1 MKKVIVLLMSL
12 FLLTG
17 CLEEEKLDKIAYTTY
32 YPLEFATNYMY
43 KDFATVKSIYPN
55 GIDTSKYTLTDKQKS
70 IYASSDM
77 FVYAGVTDEVKLAAE
92 FLNTNQNISII
103 DGTKGLSYS
112 SEVCELWLD
121 PSNYLMIARNIK
133 STLIDYANNV
143 YDEEKI
149 DKLYDGK
156 DIISG
161 SSILR
166 EGESYYSWW
175 AREWAGV
182 DPQTGEEQWVLNT
195 QNKDGSLNKEL
206 TKNPGEAQ
214 RIIIGTPD
222 PKLTGGWRNSLSWK
236 GLEFNALFSF
246 SLGGKLL
253 DDACLTYTDTDGE
266 NAYYAIGKQQLN
278 RWQKPGDITDV
289 PRRINNYTYARY
301 SSDRH
306 MHTNNYLRLKSVSL
320 SYSLPKQWLNPL
332 NINNLRVFV
341 SGSNLLTFQSYDN
354 VDPEQPINGNVN
366 FAFPA
371 MKSVSFGTGTITITY
386 KHRNNYET

>member
-149 DKLYDGK
+149 DKLYDELKIKISEIDVDLTMMGK
-156 DIISG
+156 NASNKNILVTNDSFNFLSKYNINVISIKEG
-161 SSILR
+161 DTKSINDAKKLINSGEIKYVYVLR
-166 EGESYYSWW
+166 GNTLS
-175 AREWAGV
+175 
-182 DPQTGEEQWVLNT
+182 EEIET
-195 QNKDGSLNKEL
+195 FI
-206 TKNPGEAQ
+206 KNY
-214 RIIIGTPD
+214 
-222 PKLTGGWRNSLSWK
+222 N
-236 GLEFNALFSF
+236 LEKIEIDSM
-246 SLGGKLL
+246 
-253 DDACLTYTDTDGE
+253 YT
-266 NAYYAIGKQQLN
+266 
-278 RWQKPGDITDV
+278 ITDEDK
-289 PRRINNYTYARY
+289 NNGN
-301 SSDRH
+301 D
-306 MHTNNYLRLKSVSL
+306 YLSIMTE
-320 SYSLPKQWLNPL
+320 
-332 NINNLRVFV
+332 NINKFKTELFR
-341 SGSNLLTFQSYDN
+341 
-354 VDPEQPINGNVN
+354 
-366 FAFPA
+366 
-371 MKSVSFGTGTITITY
+371 
-386 KHRNNYET
+386 

>member
-70 IYASSDM
+70 IYAASDM

-149 DKLYDGK
+149 DKLYDELKIKISEIDVDLTMMGK
-156 DIISG
+156 NASKKNILVTNDSFNFLSKYNINVISIKEG
-161 SSILR
+161 DTKSINEAKKLINSGEIKYAYVLR
-166 EGESYYSWW
+166 GNTLS
-175 AREWAGV
+175 
-182 DPQTGEEQWVLNT
+182 EEIET
-195 QNKDGSLNKEL
+195 FI
-206 TKNPGEAQ
+206 KNY
-214 RIIIGTPD
+214 
-222 PKLTGGWRNSLSWK
+222 N
-236 GLEFNALFSF
+236 LEKIEIDSM
-246 SLGGKLL
+246 
-253 DDACLTYTDTDGE
+253 YT
-266 NAYYAIGKQQLN
+266 
-278 RWQKPGDITDV
+278 ITDEDK
-289 PRRINNYTYARY
+289 NNGN
-301 SSDRH
+301 D
-306 MHTNNYLRLKSVSL
+306 YLSIMTE
-320 SYSLPKQWLNPL
+320 
-332 NINNLRVFV
+332 NINKFKTELFR
-341 SGSNLLTFQSYDN
+341 
-354 VDPEQPINGNVN
+354 
-366 FAFPA
+366 
-371 MKSVSFGTGTITITY
+371 
-386 KHRNNYET
+386 

>member
-149 DKLYDGK
+149 DKLYDELKIKISEIDVDLTMVGK
-156 DIISG
+156 NASKKNILVTNDSFNFLSKYNINVISIKEG
-161 SSILR
+161 DTKSINDAKKLINSGEIKYAYVLR
-166 EGESYYSWW
+166 G
-175 AREWAGV
+175 
-182 DPQTGEEQWVLNT
+182 NT
-195 QNKDGSLNKEL
+195 LSQEIE
-206 TKNPGEAQ
+206 TFIKNY
-214 RIIIGTPD
+214 
-222 PKLTGGWRNSLSWK
+222 N
-236 GLEFNALFSF
+236 LEKIEIDSM
-246 SLGGKLL
+246 
-253 DDACLTYTDTDGE
+253 YT
-266 NAYYAIGKQQLN
+266 
-278 RWQKPGDITDV
+278 ITDEDK
-289 PRRINNYTYARY
+289 NSGN
-301 SSDRH
+301 D
-306 MHTNNYLRLKSVSL
+306 YLSIMTE
-320 SYSLPKQWLNPL
+320 
-332 NINNLRVFV
+332 NINKFKTELFR
-341 SGSNLLTFQSYDN
+341 
-354 VDPEQPINGNVN
+354 
-366 FAFPA
+366 
-371 MKSVSFGTGTITITY
+371 
-386 KHRNNYET
+386 

>member
-149 DKLYDGK
+149 DKLYDELK
-156 DIISG
+156 IKISEIDVDLTMMEKNA
-161 SSILR
+161 SKKNILVTNDSFNFLSKYNINVISIKEGDTKSINDAKKLINSGEIKYAYVLR
-166 EGESYYSWW
+166 GNTLS
-175 AREWAGV
+175 
-182 DPQTGEEQWVLNT
+182 EEIET
-195 QNKDGSLNKEL
+195 FI
-206 TKNPGEAQ
+206 KNY
-214 RIIIGTPD
+214 
-222 PKLTGGWRNSLSWK
+222 N
-236 GLEFNALFSF
+236 LEKIEIDSM
-246 SLGGKLL
+246 
-253 DDACLTYTDTDGE
+253 YT
-266 NAYYAIGKQQLN
+266 
-278 RWQKPGDITDV
+278 ITDEDK
-289 PRRINNYTYARY
+289 NNG
-301 SSDRH
+301 
-306 MHTNNYLRLKSVSL
+306 NNYLSIMTE
-320 SYSLPKQWLNPL
+320 
-332 NINNLRVFV
+332 NINKFKTELFR
-341 SGSNLLTFQSYDN
+341 
-354 VDPEQPINGNVN
+354 
-366 FAFPA
+366 
-371 MKSVSFGTGTITITY
+371 
-386 KHRNNYET
+386 

>member
-112 SEVCELWLD
+112 SKVCELWLD

-149 DKLYDGK
+149 DKLYDELKIKISEIDVDLTMMGK
-156 DIISG
+156 NASKKNILVTNDSFNFLSKYNINVISIKEG
-161 SSILR
+161 DTKSINEAKKLINSGEIKYAYVLR
-166 EGESYYSWW
+166 G
-175 AREWAGV
+175 
-182 DPQTGEEQWVLNT
+182 NT
-195 QNKDGSLNKEL
+195 LSQEIE
-206 TKNPGEAQ
+206 TFIKNY
-214 RIIIGTPD
+214 
-222 PKLTGGWRNSLSWK
+222 N
-236 GLEFNALFSF
+236 LEKIEIDSM
-246 SLGGKLL
+246 
-253 DDACLTYTDTDGE
+253 YT
-266 NAYYAIGKQQLN
+266 
-278 RWQKPGDITDV
+278 ITDEDK
-289 PRRINNYTYARY
+289 NNGN
-301 SSDRH
+301 D
-306 MHTNNYLRLKSVSL
+306 YLSIMTE
-320 SYSLPKQWLNPL
+320 
-332 NINNLRVFV
+332 NINKFKTELFR
-341 SGSNLLTFQSYDN
+341 
-354 VDPEQPINGNVN
+354 
-366 FAFPA
+366 
-371 MKSVSFGTGTITITY
+371 
-386 KHRNNYET
+386 

>member
-149 DKLYDGK
+149 DKLYDELKIKISEIDVDLTMMGK
-156 DIISG
+156 NASKKNILVTNDSFIFLSKYNINVISIKEG
-161 SSILR
+161 DTKSINEAKKLINSGEIKYAYVLR
-166 EGESYYSWW
+166 G
-175 AREWAGV
+175 
-182 DPQTGEEQWVLNT
+182 
-195 QNKDGSLNKEL
+195 
-206 TKNPGEAQ
+206 
-214 RIIIGTPD
+214 
-222 PKLTGGWRNSLSWK
+222 
-236 GLEFNALFSF
+236 NALSEEIETFIKNYNLEKIEIDSM
-246 SLGGKLL
+246 
-253 DDACLTYTDTDGE
+253 YT
-266 NAYYAIGKQQLN
+266 
-278 RWQKPGDITDV
+278 ITDEDK
-289 PRRINNYTYARY
+289 NNG
-301 SSDRH
+301 
-306 MHTNNYLRLKSVSL
+306 NNYLSIMTE
-320 SYSLPKQWLNPL
+320 
-332 NINNLRVFV
+332 NINKFKTELFR
-341 SGSNLLTFQSYDN
+341 
-354 VDPEQPINGNVN
+354 
-366 FAFPA
+366 
-371 MKSVSFGTGTITITY
+371 
-386 KHRNNYET
+386 

>member
-70 IYASSDM
+70 IYAASDM

-149 DKLYDGK
+149 DKLYDELKIKISEIDVDLTMMGK
-156 DIISG
+156 NASKKNILVTNDSFNFLSKYNINVISIKEG
-161 SSILR
+161 DTKSINDAKKLINSGEIKYVYNLR
-166 EGESYYSWW
+166 RNTLS
-175 AREWAGV
+175 
-182 DPQTGEEQWVLNT
+182 EEIET
-195 QNKDGSLNKEL
+195 FI
-206 TKNPGEAQ
+206 KNY
-214 RIIIGTPD
+214 
-222 PKLTGGWRNSLSWK
+222 N
-236 GLEFNALFSF
+236 LEKIEIDSM
-246 SLGGKLL
+246 
-253 DDACLTYTDTDGE
+253 YT
-266 NAYYAIGKQQLN
+266 
-278 RWQKPGDITDV
+278 ITDEDK
-289 PRRINNYTYARY
+289 NNG
-301 SSDRH
+301 
-306 MHTNNYLRLKSVSL
+306 NNYLIIMTE
-320 SYSLPKQWLNPL
+320 
-332 NINNLRVFV
+332 NINKFKTELFR
-341 SGSNLLTFQSYDN
+341 
-354 VDPEQPINGNVN
+354 
-366 FAFPA
+366 
-371 MKSVSFGTGTITITY
+371 
-386 KHRNNYET
+386 

>member
-149 DKLYDGK
+149 DKLYDELKIKISEIDVDLTMMGK
-156 DIISG
+156 NASKKNILVTNDSFNFLSKYNINVISIKEG
-161 SSILR
+161 DTKSINDAKKLINSGEIKYAYVLR
-166 EGESYYSWW
+166 GNTLS
-175 AREWAGV
+175 
-182 DPQTGEEQWVLNT
+182 EEIET
-195 QNKDGSLNKEL
+195 FI
-206 TKNPGEAQ
+206 KNY
-214 RIIIGTPD
+214 
-222 PKLTGGWRNSLSWK
+222 N
-236 GLEFNALFSF
+236 LEKIEIDSM
-246 SLGGKLL
+246 
-253 DDACLTYTDTDGE
+253 YT
-266 NAYYAIGKQQLN
+266 
-278 RWQKPGDITDV
+278 ITDEDK
-289 PRRINNYTYARY
+289 NNGN
-301 SSDRH
+301 D
-306 MHTNNYLRLKSVSL
+306 YLGIMTE
-320 SYSLPKQWLNPL
+320 
-332 NINNLRVFV
+332 NINKFKTELFR
-341 SGSNLLTFQSYDN
+341 
-354 VDPEQPINGNVN
+354 
-366 FAFPA
+366 
-371 MKSVSFGTGTITITY
+371 
-386 KHRNNYET
+386 

>member
-55 GIDTSKYTLTDKQKS
+55 EIDTSKYTLTDKQKS
-70 IYASSDM
+70 IYAASDM

-149 DKLYDGK
+149 DKLYDELKIKISEIDVDLTMMGK
-156 DIISG
+156 NASKKNILVTNDSFNFLSKYNINVISIKEG
-161 SSILR
+161 DTKSINEAKKLINSGEIKYAYVLR
-166 EGESYYSWW
+166 G
-175 AREWAGV
+175 
-182 DPQTGEEQWVLNT
+182 NT
-195 QNKDGSLNKEL
+195 
-206 TKNPGEAQ
+206 
-214 RIIIGTPD
+214 
-222 PKLTGGWRNSLSWK
+222 LSQ
-236 GLEFNALFSF
+236 EIETF
-246 SLGGKLL
+246 
-253 DDACLTYTDTDGE
+253 
-266 NAYYAIGKQQLN
+266 
-278 RWQKPGDITDV
+278 
-289 PRRINNYTYARY
+289 INNYNLEKIEIDSMYTIT
-301 SSDRH
+301 DEDK
-306 MHTNNYLRLKSVSL
+306 NNGNDYLSIMTE
-320 SYSLPKQWLNPL
+320 
-332 NINNLRVFV
+332 NINKFKTELF
-341 SGSNLLTFQSYDN
+341 S
-354 VDPEQPINGNVN
+354 
-366 FAFPA
+366 
-371 MKSVSFGTGTITITY
+371 
-386 KHRNNYET
+386 

>member
-70 IYASSDM
+70 IYAASDM

-149 DKLYDGK
+149 DKLYDELKIKISEIDVDLTMMGK
-156 DIISG
+156 NASNKNILVTNESFNFLSKYNINVISIKEG
-161 SSILR
+161 DTKSINDAKKLINSGEIKYAYVLR
-166 EGESYYSWW
+166 G
-175 AREWAGV
+175 
-182 DPQTGEEQWVLNT
+182 NT
-195 QNKDGSLNKEL
+195 LSQEIE
-206 TKNPGEAQ
+206 TFIKNY
-214 RIIIGTPD
+214 
-222 PKLTGGWRNSLSWK
+222 N
-236 GLEFNALFSF
+236 LEKIEIDSM
-246 SLGGKLL
+246 
-253 DDACLTYTDTDGE
+253 YT
-266 NAYYAIGKQQLN
+266 
-278 RWQKPGDITDV
+278 ITDEDK
-289 PRRINNYTYARY
+289 NNGN
-301 SSDRH
+301 D
-306 MHTNNYLRLKSVSL
+306 YLSIMTE
-320 SYSLPKQWLNPL
+320 
-332 NINNLRVFV
+332 NINKFKTELFR
-341 SGSNLLTFQSYDN
+341 
-354 VDPEQPINGNVN
+354 
-366 FAFPA
+366 
-371 MKSVSFGTGTITITY
+371 
-386 KHRNNYET
+386 

>member
-70 IYASSDM
+70 TYASSDM

-149 DKLYDGK
+149 DKLYDELKIKISEIDVDLTMMGK
-156 DIISG
+156 NASKKNILVTNDSFNFLSKYNINVISIKEG
-161 SSILR
+161 DTKSINEAKKLINSGEIKYAYVLR
-166 EGESYYSWW
+166 G
-175 AREWAGV
+175 
-182 DPQTGEEQWVLNT
+182 NT
-195 QNKDGSLNKEL
+195 LSQEIE
-206 TKNPGEAQ
+206 TFIKNY
-214 RIIIGTPD
+214 
-222 PKLTGGWRNSLSWK
+222 N
-236 GLEFNALFSF
+236 LEKIEIDSM
-246 SLGGKLL
+246 
-253 DDACLTYTDTDGE
+253 YT
-266 NAYYAIGKQQLN
+266 
-278 RWQKPGDITDV
+278 ITDEDK
-289 PRRINNYTYARY
+289 NNGN
-301 SSDRH
+301 D
-306 MHTNNYLRLKSVSL
+306 YLSIMTE
-320 SYSLPKQWLNPL
+320 
-332 NINNLRVFV
+332 NINKFKTELFR
-341 SGSNLLTFQSYDN
+341 
-354 VDPEQPINGNVN
+354 
-366 FAFPA
+366 
-371 MKSVSFGTGTITITY
+371 
-386 KHRNNYET
+386 

>member
-149 DKLYDGK
+149 DKLYDELKIKISEIDVDLTMMGK
-156 DIISG
+156 NASNKNILVTNDSFNFLSKYNINVISIKEG
-161 SSILR
+161 DTKSINDAKKLINSGEIKYAYVLR
-166 EGESYYSWW
+166 G
-175 AREWAGV
+175 
-182 DPQTGEEQWVLNT
+182 NT
-195 QNKDGSLNKEL
+195 LSQEIE
-206 TKNPGEAQ
+206 TFIKNY
-214 RIIIGTPD
+214 
-222 PKLTGGWRNSLSWK
+222 N
-236 GLEFNALFSF
+236 LEKIEIDSM
-246 SLGGKLL
+246 
-253 DDACLTYTDTDGE
+253 YT
-266 NAYYAIGKQQLN
+266 
-278 RWQKPGDITDV
+278 ITDEDK
-289 PRRINNYTYARY
+289 NNGN
-301 SSDRH
+301 D
-306 MHTNNYLRLKSVSL
+306 YLSIMTE
-320 SYSLPKQWLNPL
+320 
-332 NINNLRVFV
+332 NINKFKTELFR
-341 SGSNLLTFQSYDN
+341 
-354 VDPEQPINGNVN
+354 
-366 FAFPA
+366 
-371 MKSVSFGTGTITITY
+371 
-386 KHRNNYET
+386 

>member
-121 PSNYLMIARNIK
+121 PSNYLMIARNI
-133 STLIDYANNV
+133 IDYANNV

-149 DKLYDGK
+149 DKLYDELKIKISEIDVDLTMMGK
-156 DIISG
+156 NASKKNILVTNDSFNFLSKYNINVISIKEG
-161 SSILR
+161 DTKSINDAKKLINSGEIKYAYVLR
-166 EGESYYSWW
+166 GNTLS
-175 AREWAGV
+175 
-182 DPQTGEEQWVLNT
+182 EEIET
-195 QNKDGSLNKEL
+195 FI
-206 TKNPGEAQ
+206 KNY
-214 RIIIGTPD
+214 
-222 PKLTGGWRNSLSWK
+222 N
-236 GLEFNALFSF
+236 LEKIEIDSM
-246 SLGGKLL
+246 
-253 DDACLTYTDTDGE
+253 YT
-266 NAYYAIGKQQLN
+266 
-278 RWQKPGDITDV
+278 ITDEDK
-289 PRRINNYTYARY
+289 NNG
-301 SSDRH
+301 
-306 MHTNNYLRLKSVSL
+306 NNYLSIMTE
-320 SYSLPKQWLNPL
+320 
-332 NINNLRVFV
+332 NINKFKTELFR
-341 SGSNLLTFQSYDN
+341 
-354 VDPEQPINGNVN
+354 
-366 FAFPA
+366 
-371 MKSVSFGTGTITITY
+371 
-386 KHRNNYET
+386 

>member
-149 DKLYDGK
+149 DKLYDELKIKISEIDVDLTMMGK
-156 DIISG
+156 NASKKNILVTNDSFNFLSKYNINVISIKEGDTKSIIDAKKLINSG
-161 SSILR
+161 EIKYAYVLR
-166 EGESYYSWW
+166 G
-175 AREWAGV
+175 
-182 DPQTGEEQWVLNT
+182 NT
-195 QNKDGSLNKEL
+195 LSQEIE
-206 TKNPGEAQ
+206 TFIKNY
-214 RIIIGTPD
+214 
-222 PKLTGGWRNSLSWK
+222 N
-236 GLEFNALFSF
+236 LEKIEIDSM
-246 SLGGKLL
+246 
-253 DDACLTYTDTDGE
+253 YT
-266 NAYYAIGKQQLN
+266 
-278 RWQKPGDITDV
+278 ITDEDK
-289 PRRINNYTYARY
+289 NSGN
-301 SSDRH
+301 D
-306 MHTNNYLRLKSVSL
+306 YLSIMTE
-320 SYSLPKQWLNPL
+320 
-332 NINNLRVFV
+332 NINKFKTELFR
-341 SGSNLLTFQSYDN
+341 
-354 VDPEQPINGNVN
+354 
-366 FAFPA
+366 
-371 MKSVSFGTGTITITY
+371 
-386 KHRNNYET
+386 

>member
-70 IYASSDM
+70 IYAASDM

-149 DKLYDGK
+149 DKLYDELKIKISEIDVDLTMMGK
-156 DIISG
+156 NASKKNILVTNDSFGFLSKYNINVISIKEG
-161 SSILR
+161 DTKSINDAKKLINSGEIKYAYVLR
-166 EGESYYSWW
+166 G
-175 AREWAGV
+175 
-182 DPQTGEEQWVLNT
+182 NT
-195 QNKDGSLNKEL
+195 LSQEIE
-206 TKNPGEAQ
+206 TFIKNY
-214 RIIIGTPD
+214 
-222 PKLTGGWRNSLSWK
+222 N
-236 GLEFNALFSF
+236 LEKIEIDSM
-246 SLGGKLL
+246 
-253 DDACLTYTDTDGE
+253 YT
-266 NAYYAIGKQQLN
+266 
-278 RWQKPGDITDV
+278 ITDEDK
-289 PRRINNYTYARY
+289 NNGN
-301 SSDRH
+301 D
-306 MHTNNYLRLKSVSL
+306 YLSIMTE
-320 SYSLPKQWLNPL
+320 
-332 NINNLRVFV
+332 NINKFKTELFR
-341 SGSNLLTFQSYDN
+341 
-354 VDPEQPINGNVN
+354 
-366 FAFPA
+366 
-371 MKSVSFGTGTITITY
+371 
-386 KHRNNYET
+386 

>member
-149 DKLYDGK
+149 DKLYDELKIKISEIDVDLTMMGK
-156 DIISG
+156 NASKKNILVTNDSFNFLSKYNINDISIKEGDTKSINDAKKLINSG
-161 SSILR
+161 EIKYAYVLR
-166 EGESYYSWW
+166 GNTLS
-175 AREWAGV
+175 
-182 DPQTGEEQWVLNT
+182 EEIET
-195 QNKDGSLNKEL
+195 FI
-206 TKNPGEAQ
+206 KNY
-214 RIIIGTPD
+214 
-222 PKLTGGWRNSLSWK
+222 N
-236 GLEFNALFSF
+236 LEKIEIDSM
-246 SLGGKLL
+246 
-253 DDACLTYTDTDGE
+253 YT
-266 NAYYAIGKQQLN
+266 
-278 RWQKPGDITDV
+278 ITDEDK
-289 PRRINNYTYARY
+289 NNG
-301 SSDRH
+301 
-306 MHTNNYLRLKSVSL
+306 NNYLSIMTE
-320 SYSLPKQWLNPL
+320 
-332 NINNLRVFV
+332 NINKFKTELFR
-341 SGSNLLTFQSYDN
+341 
-354 VDPEQPINGNVN
+354 
-366 FAFPA
+366 
-371 MKSVSFGTGTITITY
+371 
-386 KHRNNYET
+386 

>member
-1 MKKVIVLLMSL
+1 MKKIIVLLMSL

-149 DKLYDGK
+149 DKLYDELKIKISEIDVDLTMMGK
-156 DIISG
+156 NASNKNILVTNDSFNFLSKYNINVISIKEG
-161 SSILR
+161 DTKSINDAKKLINSGEIKYAYVLR
-166 EGESYYSWW
+166 GNTLS
-175 AREWAGV
+175 
-182 DPQTGEEQWVLNT
+182 EEIET
-195 QNKDGSLNKEL
+195 FI
-206 TKNPGEAQ
+206 KNY
-214 RIIIGTPD
+214 
-222 PKLTGGWRNSLSWK
+222 N
-236 GLEFNALFSF
+236 LEKIEIDSM
-246 SLGGKLL
+246 
-253 DDACLTYTDTDGE
+253 YT
-266 NAYYAIGKQQLN
+266 
-278 RWQKPGDITDV
+278 ITDEDK
-289 PRRINNYTYARY
+289 NNGN
-301 SSDRH
+301 D
-306 MHTNNYLRLKSVSL
+306 YLSIMTE
-320 SYSLPKQWLNPL
+320 
-332 NINNLRVFV
+332 NINKFKTELFR
-341 SGSNLLTFQSYDN
+341 
-354 VDPEQPINGNVN
+354 
-366 FAFPA
+366 
-371 MKSVSFGTGTITITY
+371 
-386 KHRNNYET
+386 

>member
-70 IYASSDM
+70 IYAASDM

-149 DKLYDGK
+149 DKLYDELKIKISEIDVDLTMMGK
-156 DIISG
+156 NASKKNILVTNDSFNFLSKYNINVISIKEG
-161 SSILR
+161 DTKSINDAKKLINSGEIKYAYVLR
-166 EGESYYSWW
+166 GNTLS
-175 AREWAGV
+175 
-182 DPQTGEEQWVLNT
+182 EEIET
-195 QNKDGSLNKEL
+195 FI
-206 TKNPGEAQ
+206 KNY
-214 RIIIGTPD
+214 
-222 PKLTGGWRNSLSWK
+222 N
-236 GLEFNALFSF
+236 LEKIEIDSM
-246 SLGGKLL
+246 
-253 DDACLTYTDTDGE
+253 YT
-266 NAYYAIGKQQLN
+266 
-278 RWQKPGDITDV
+278 ITDEDK
-289 PRRINNYTYARY
+289 NNGN
-301 SSDRH
+301 D
-306 MHTNNYLRLKSVSL
+306 YLSIMTE
-320 SYSLPKQWLNPL
+320 
-332 NINNLRVFV
+332 NINKFKTELFR
-341 SGSNLLTFQSYDN
+341 
-354 VDPEQPINGNVN
+354 
-366 FAFPA
+366 
-371 MKSVSFGTGTITITY
+371 
-386 KHRNNYET
+386 

>member
-149 DKLYDGK
+149 DKLYDELKIKISEIDVDLTMMGK
-156 DIISG
+156 NASKKNILVTNDSFNFLSKYNINVISIKEG
-161 SSILR
+161 DTKSINEAKKLINSGEIKYAYVLR
-166 EGESYYSWW
+166 GNTLS
-175 AREWAGV
+175 
-182 DPQTGEEQWVLNT
+182 EEIET
-195 QNKDGSLNKEL
+195 FI
-206 TKNPGEAQ
+206 KNY
-214 RIIIGTPD
+214 
-222 PKLTGGWRNSLSWK
+222 N
-236 GLEFNALFSF
+236 LEKIEIDSM
-246 SLGGKLL
+246 
-253 DDACLTYTDTDGE
+253 YT
-266 NAYYAIGKQQLN
+266 
-278 RWQKPGDITDV
+278 ITDEDK
-289 PRRINNYTYARY
+289 NNGN
-301 SSDRH
+301 D
-306 MHTNNYLRLKSVSL
+306 YLSIMTE
-320 SYSLPKQWLNPL
+320 
-332 NINNLRVFV
+332 NINKFKTELFR
-341 SGSNLLTFQSYDN
+341 
-354 VDPEQPINGNVN
+354 
-366 FAFPA
+366 
-371 MKSVSFGTGTITITY
+371 
-386 KHRNNYET
+386 

>member
-149 DKLYDGK
+149 DKLYDELKIKISEIDVDLTMMGK
-156 DIISG
+156 NASKKNILVTNDSFNFLSKYNINVISIKEG
-161 SSILR
+161 DTKSINEAKKLINSGEIKYAYVLR
-166 EGESYYSWW
+166 G
-175 AREWAGV
+175 
-182 DPQTGEEQWVLNT
+182 NT
-195 QNKDGSLNKEL
+195 LSQEIE
-206 TKNPGEAQ
+206 TFIKNY
-214 RIIIGTPD
+214 
-222 PKLTGGWRNSLSWK
+222 N
-236 GLEFNALFSF
+236 LEKIEIDSM
-246 SLGGKLL
+246 
-253 DDACLTYTDTDGE
+253 YT
-266 NAYYAIGKQQLN
+266 
-278 RWQKPGDITDV
+278 ITDEDK
-289 PRRINNYTYARY
+289 NNGN
-301 SSDRH
+301 D
-306 MHTNNYLRLKSVSL
+306 YLSIMTE
-320 SYSLPKQWLNPL
+320 
-332 NINNLRVFV
+332 NINKFKTELFR
-341 SGSNLLTFQSYDN
+341 
-354 VDPEQPINGNVN
+354 
-366 FAFPA
+366 
-371 MKSVSFGTGTITITY
+371 
-386 KHRNNYET
+386 

>member
-1 MKKVIVLLMSL
+1 MKKIIVLLMSL

-149 DKLYDGK
+149 DKLYDELKIKISEIDVDLTMMGK
-156 DIISG
+156 NASKKNILVTNDSFNFLSKYNINVISIKEG
-161 SSILR
+161 DTKSINEAKKLINSGEIKYAYVLR
-166 EGESYYSWW
+166 G
-175 AREWAGV
+175 
-182 DPQTGEEQWVLNT
+182 NT
-195 QNKDGSLNKEL
+195 LSQEIE
-206 TKNPGEAQ
+206 TFIKNY
-214 RIIIGTPD
+214 
-222 PKLTGGWRNSLSWK
+222 N
-236 GLEFNALFSF
+236 LEKIEIDSM
-246 SLGGKLL
+246 
-253 DDACLTYTDTDGE
+253 YT
-266 NAYYAIGKQQLN
+266 
-278 RWQKPGDITDV
+278 ITDEDK
-289 PRRINNYTYARY
+289 NNGN
-301 SSDRH
+301 D
-306 MHTNNYLRLKSVSL
+306 YLSIMTE
-320 SYSLPKQWLNPL
+320 
-332 NINNLRVFV
+332 NINKFKTELFR
-341 SGSNLLTFQSYDN
+341 
-354 VDPEQPINGNVN
+354 
-366 FAFPA
+366 
-371 MKSVSFGTGTITITY
+371 
-386 KHRNNYET
+386 

>member
-1 MKKVIVLLMSL
+1 MKKIIVLLMSL

-70 IYASSDM
+70 IYAASDM

-149 DKLYDGK
+149 DKLYDELKIKISEIDVDLTMMGK
-156 DIISG
+156 NASKKNILVTNDSFNFLSKYNINVISIKEG
-161 SSILR
+161 DTKSINDAKKLINSGEIKYAYVLR
-166 EGESYYSWW
+166 GNTLS
-175 AREWAGV
+175 
-182 DPQTGEEQWVLNT
+182 EEIET
-195 QNKDGSLNKEL
+195 FI
-206 TKNPGEAQ
+206 KNY
-214 RIIIGTPD
+214 
-222 PKLTGGWRNSLSWK
+222 N
-236 GLEFNALFSF
+236 LEKIEIDSM
-246 SLGGKLL
+246 
-253 DDACLTYTDTDGE
+253 YT
-266 NAYYAIGKQQLN
+266 
-278 RWQKPGDITDV
+278 ITDEDK
-289 PRRINNYTYARY
+289 NNG
-301 SSDRH
+301 
-306 MHTNNYLRLKSVSL
+306 NNYLSIMTE
-320 SYSLPKQWLNPL
+320 
-332 NINNLRVFV
+332 NINKFKTELFR
-341 SGSNLLTFQSYDN
+341 
-354 VDPEQPINGNVN
+354 
-366 FAFPA
+366 
-371 MKSVSFGTGTITITY
+371 
-386 KHRNNYET
+386 

>member
-70 IYASSDM
+70 IYAASDM

-133 STLIDYANNV
+133 STLIDYTNNV

-149 DKLYDGK
+149 DKLYDELKIKISEIDVDLTMMGK
-156 DIISG
+156 NASKKNILVTNDSFNFLSKYNINVISIKEG
-161 SSILR
+161 DTKSINEAKKLINSGEIKYAYVLR
-166 EGESYYSWW
+166 G
-175 AREWAGV
+175 
-182 DPQTGEEQWVLNT
+182 NT
-195 QNKDGSLNKEL
+195 LSQEIE
-206 TKNPGEAQ
+206 TFIKNY
-214 RIIIGTPD
+214 
-222 PKLTGGWRNSLSWK
+222 N
-236 GLEFNALFSF
+236 LEKIEIDSM
-246 SLGGKLL
+246 
-253 DDACLTYTDTDGE
+253 YT
-266 NAYYAIGKQQLN
+266 
-278 RWQKPGDITDV
+278 ITDEDK
-289 PRRINNYTYARY
+289 NNG
-301 SSDRH
+301 
-306 MHTNNYLRLKSVSL
+306 NNYLSIMTE
-320 SYSLPKQWLNPL
+320 
-332 NINNLRVFV
+332 NINKFKTELFR
-341 SGSNLLTFQSYDN
+341 
-354 VDPEQPINGNVN
+354 
-366 FAFPA
+366 
-371 MKSVSFGTGTITITY
+371 
-386 KHRNNYET
+386 

>member
-149 DKLYDGK
+149 DKLYDELKIKISEIDVDLTMMGK
-156 DIISG
+156 NASNKNILVTNDSFNFLSKYNINVISIKEG
-161 SSILR
+161 DTKSINDAKKLINSGEIKYAYVLR
-166 EGESYYSWW
+166 G
-175 AREWAGV
+175 
-182 DPQTGEEQWVLNT
+182 NT
-195 QNKDGSLNKEL
+195 LSQEIE
-206 TKNPGEAQ
+206 TFIKNY
-214 RIIIGTPD
+214 
-222 PKLTGGWRNSLSWK
+222 N
-236 GLEFNALFSF
+236 LEKTEIDSM
-246 SLGGKLL
+246 
-253 DDACLTYTDTDGE
+253 YT
-266 NAYYAIGKQQLN
+266 
-278 RWQKPGDITDV
+278 ITDEDK
-289 PRRINNYTYARY
+289 NNGN
-301 SSDRH
+301 D
-306 MHTNNYLRLKSVSL
+306 YLSIMTE
-320 SYSLPKQWLNPL
+320 
-332 NINNLRVFV
+332 NINKFKTELFR
-341 SGSNLLTFQSYDN
+341 
-354 VDPEQPINGNVN
+354 
-366 FAFPA
+366 
-371 MKSVSFGTGTITITY
+371 
-386 KHRNNYET
+386 

>member
-149 DKLYDGK
+149 DKLYDELKIKISEIDVDLTMMGK
-156 DIISG
+156 NASKKNILVTNDSFNFLSKYNINVISIKEG
-161 SSILR
+161 DTKSINEAKKLINSGEIKYAYVLR
-166 EGESYYSWW
+166 G
-175 AREWAGV
+175 
-182 DPQTGEEQWVLNT
+182 NT
-195 QNKDGSLNKEL
+195 LSQEIE
-206 TKNPGEAQ
+206 TFIKNY
-214 RIIIGTPD
+214 
-222 PKLTGGWRNSLSWK
+222 N
-236 GLEFNALFSF
+236 LEKIEIDSM
-246 SLGGKLL
+246 
-253 DDACLTYTDTDGE
+253 YT
-266 NAYYAIGKQQLN
+266 
-278 RWQKPGDITDV
+278 ITDEDK
-289 PRRINNYTYARY
+289 NNGN
-301 SSDRH
+301 D
-306 MHTNNYLRLKSVSL
+306 YLSIITE
-320 SYSLPKQWLNPL
+320 
-332 NINNLRVFV
+332 NINKFKTELFR
-341 SGSNLLTFQSYDN
+341 
-354 VDPEQPINGNVN
+354 
-366 FAFPA
+366 
-371 MKSVSFGTGTITITY
+371 
-386 KHRNNYET
+386 

>member
-149 DKLYDGK
+149 DKLYDELKIKISEIDVDLTMMGK
-156 DIISG
+156 NASKKNILVTNDSFNFLSKYNINVISIKEG
-161 SSILR
+161 DTKSINDAKKLINSGEIKYAYVLR
-166 EGESYYSWW
+166 G
-175 AREWAGV
+175 
-182 DPQTGEEQWVLNT
+182 NT
-195 QNKDGSLNKEL
+195 LSQEIE
-206 TKNPGEAQ
+206 TFIKNY
-214 RIIIGTPD
+214 
-222 PKLTGGWRNSLSWK
+222 N
-236 GLEFNALFSF
+236 LEKIEIDSM
-246 SLGGKLL
+246 
-253 DDACLTYTDTDGE
+253 YT
-266 NAYYAIGKQQLN
+266 
-278 RWQKPGDITDV
+278 ITDEDK
-289 PRRINNYTYARY
+289 NNGN
-301 SSDRH
+301 D
-306 MHTNNYLRLKSVSL
+306 YLSIMTE
-320 SYSLPKQWLNPL
+320 
-332 NINNLRVFV
+332 NINKFKTELFR
-341 SGSNLLTFQSYDN
+341 
-354 VDPEQPINGNVN
+354 
-366 FAFPA
+366 
-371 MKSVSFGTGTITITY
+371 
-386 KHRNNYET
+386 

>member
-70 IYASSDM
+70 IYAASDM

-149 DKLYDGK
+149 DKLYDELKIKISEIDVDLTMMGK
-156 DIISG
+156 NASNKNILVTNDSFNFLSKYNINVISIKEG
-161 SSILR
+161 DTKSINDAKKLINSGEIKYAYVLR
-166 EGESYYSWW
+166 G
-175 AREWAGV
+175 
-182 DPQTGEEQWVLNT
+182 NT
-195 QNKDGSLNKEL
+195 LSQEIE
-206 TKNPGEAQ
+206 TFIKNY
-214 RIIIGTPD
+214 
-222 PKLTGGWRNSLSWK
+222 N
-236 GLEFNALFSF
+236 LEKIEIDSM
-246 SLGGKLL
+246 
-253 DDACLTYTDTDGE
+253 YT
-266 NAYYAIGKQQLN
+266 
-278 RWQKPGDITDV
+278 ITDEDK
-289 PRRINNYTYARY
+289 NNGN
-301 SSDRH
+301 D
-306 MHTNNYLRLKSVSL
+306 YLSIMTE
-320 SYSLPKQWLNPL
+320 
-332 NINNLRVFV
+332 NINKFKTELFR
-341 SGSNLLTFQSYDN
+341 
-354 VDPEQPINGNVN
+354 
-366 FAFPA
+366 
-371 MKSVSFGTGTITITY
+371 
-386 KHRNNYET
+386 

>member
-149 DKLYDGK
+149 DKLYDELKIKISEIDVDLTMMGK
-156 DIISG
+156 NASNKNILVTNDSFNFLSKYNINVISIKEG
-161 SSILR
+161 DTKSINEAKKLINSGEIKYAYVLR
-166 EGESYYSWW
+166 G
-175 AREWAGV
+175 
-182 DPQTGEEQWVLNT
+182 NT
-195 QNKDGSLNKEL
+195 LSQEIE
-206 TKNPGEAQ
+206 TFIKNY
-214 RIIIGTPD
+214 
-222 PKLTGGWRNSLSWK
+222 N
-236 GLEFNALFSF
+236 LEKIEIDSM
-246 SLGGKLL
+246 
-253 DDACLTYTDTDGE
+253 YT
-266 NAYYAIGKQQLN
+266 
-278 RWQKPGDITDV
+278 ITDEDK
-289 PRRINNYTYARY
+289 NNG
-301 SSDRH
+301 
-306 MHTNNYLRLKSVSL
+306 NNYLSIMTE
-320 SYSLPKQWLNPL
+320 
-332 NINNLRVFV
+332 NINKFKTELFR
-341 SGSNLLTFQSYDN
+341 
-354 VDPEQPINGNVN
+354 
-366 FAFPA
+366 
-371 MKSVSFGTGTITITY
+371 
-386 KHRNNYET
+386 

>member
-70 IYASSDM
+70 IYAASDM

-149 DKLYDGK
+149 DKLYDELKIKISEIDVDLTMMGK
-156 DIISG
+156 NASKKNILVTNDSFNFLSKYNINVISIKEG
-161 SSILR
+161 DTKSINDAKKLINSGEIKYVYVLR
-166 EGESYYSWW
+166 GNTLS
-175 AREWAGV
+175 
-182 DPQTGEEQWVLNT
+182 EEIET
-195 QNKDGSLNKEL
+195 FI
-206 TKNPGEAQ
+206 KNY
-214 RIIIGTPD
+214 
-222 PKLTGGWRNSLSWK
+222 N
-236 GLEFNALFSF
+236 LEKIEIDSM
-246 SLGGKLL
+246 
-253 DDACLTYTDTDGE
+253 YT
-266 NAYYAIGKQQLN
+266 
-278 RWQKPGDITDV
+278 ITDEDK
-289 PRRINNYTYARY
+289 NNG
-301 SSDRH
+301 
-306 MHTNNYLRLKSVSL
+306 NNYLSIMTE
-320 SYSLPKQWLNPL
+320 
-332 NINNLRVFV
+332 NINKFKTELFR
-341 SGSNLLTFQSYDN
+341 
-354 VDPEQPINGNVN
+354 
-366 FAFPA
+366 
-371 MKSVSFGTGTITITY
+371 
-386 KHRNNYET
+386 

>member
-143 YDEEKI
+143 YDEEII
-149 DKLYDGK
+149 DKLYDELKIKISEIDVDLTMMGK
-156 DIISG
+156 NASKKNILVTSDSFNFLSKYNINVISIKEG
-161 SSILR
+161 DTKSINDAKKLINSGEIKYAYVLR
-166 EGESYYSWW
+166 G
-175 AREWAGV
+175 
-182 DPQTGEEQWVLNT
+182 NT
-195 QNKDGSLNKEL
+195 LSQEIE
-206 TKNPGEAQ
+206 TFIKNY
-214 RIIIGTPD
+214 
-222 PKLTGGWRNSLSWK
+222 N
-236 GLEFNALFSF
+236 LEKIEIDSM
-246 SLGGKLL
+246 
-253 DDACLTYTDTDGE
+253 YT
-266 NAYYAIGKQQLN
+266 
-278 RWQKPGDITDV
+278 ITDEDK
-289 PRRINNYTYARY
+289 NNGN
-301 SSDRH
+301 D
-306 MHTNNYLRLKSVSL
+306 YLSIMTE
-320 SYSLPKQWLNPL
+320 
-332 NINNLRVFV
+332 NINKFKTELFR
-341 SGSNLLTFQSYDN
+341 
-354 VDPEQPINGNVN
+354 
-366 FAFPA
+366 
-371 MKSVSFGTGTITITY
+371 
-386 KHRNNYET
+386 

>member
-149 DKLYDGK
+149 DKLYDELKIKISEIDVDLTMMGK
-156 DIISG
+156 NASKKNILVTNDSFNFLSKYNINVISIKEG
-161 SSILR
+161 DTKSINDAKKLINSGEIKYAYVLR
-166 EGESYYSWW
+166 GNTLS
-175 AREWAGV
+175 
-182 DPQTGEEQWVLNT
+182 EEIET
-195 QNKDGSLNKEL
+195 
-206 TKNPGEAQ
+206 
-214 RIIIGTPD
+214 
-222 PKLTGGWRNSLSWK
+222 
-236 GLEFNALFSF
+236 F
-246 SLGGKLL
+246 
-253 DDACLTYTDTDGE
+253 
-266 NAYYAIGKQQLN
+266 
-278 RWQKPGDITDV
+278 
-289 PRRINNYTYARY
+289 INNYNLEKIEIDSMYTIT
-301 SSDRH
+301 DEDK
-306 MHTNNYLRLKSVSL
+306 NNGNDYLSIMTE
-320 SYSLPKQWLNPL
+320 
-332 NINNLRVFV
+332 NINKFKTELFR
-341 SGSNLLTFQSYDN
+341 
-354 VDPEQPINGNVN
+354 
-366 FAFPA
+366 
-371 MKSVSFGTGTITITY
+371 
-386 KHRNNYET
+386 

>member
-70 IYASSDM
+70 IYAASDM

-149 DKLYDGK
+149 DKLYDELKIKISEIDVDLTMMGK
-156 DIISG
+156 NASNKNILVTNDSFNFLSKYNINVISIKEG
-161 SSILR
+161 DTKSINDAKKLINSGEIKYAYVLR
-166 EGESYYSWW
+166 GDTLS
-175 AREWAGV
+175 
-182 DPQTGEEQWVLNT
+182 EEIET
-195 QNKDGSLNKEL
+195 FI
-206 TKNPGEAQ
+206 KNY
-214 RIIIGTPD
+214 
-222 PKLTGGWRNSLSWK
+222 N
-236 GLEFNALFSF
+236 LEKIEIDSM
-246 SLGGKLL
+246 
-253 DDACLTYTDTDGE
+253 YT
-266 NAYYAIGKQQLN
+266 
-278 RWQKPGDITDV
+278 ITDEDK
-289 PRRINNYTYARY
+289 NNG
-301 SSDRH
+301 
-306 MHTNNYLRLKSVSL
+306 NNYLSIMTE
-320 SYSLPKQWLNPL
+320 
-332 NINNLRVFV
+332 NINKFKTELFR
-341 SGSNLLTFQSYDN
+341 
-354 VDPEQPINGNVN
+354 
-366 FAFPA
+366 
-371 MKSVSFGTGTITITY
+371 
-386 KHRNNYET
+386 

>member
-1 MKKVIVLLMSL
+1 MKKVIVLLRSL

-149 DKLYDGK
+149 DKLYDELKIKISEIDVDLTMMGK
-156 DIISG
+156 NASKKNILVTNDSFNFLSKYNINVISIKEG
-161 SSILR
+161 DTKSINEAKKLINSGEIKYAYVLR
-166 EGESYYSWW
+166 G
-175 AREWAGV
+175 
-182 DPQTGEEQWVLNT
+182 NT
-195 QNKDGSLNKEL
+195 LSQEIE
-206 TKNPGEAQ
+206 TFIKNY
-214 RIIIGTPD
+214 
-222 PKLTGGWRNSLSWK
+222 N
-236 GLEFNALFSF
+236 LEKIEIDSM
-246 SLGGKLL
+246 
-253 DDACLTYTDTDGE
+253 YT
-266 NAYYAIGKQQLN
+266 
-278 RWQKPGDITDV
+278 ITDEDK
-289 PRRINNYTYARY
+289 NNGN
-301 SSDRH
+301 D
-306 MHTNNYLRLKSVSL
+306 YLSIMTE
-320 SYSLPKQWLNPL
+320 
-332 NINNLRVFV
+332 NINKFKTELFR
-341 SGSNLLTFQSYDN
+341 
-354 VDPEQPINGNVN
+354 
-366 FAFPA
+366 
-371 MKSVSFGTGTITITY
+371 
-386 KHRNNYET
+386 

>member
-70 IYASSDM
+70 IYAASDM

-149 DKLYDGK
+149 DKLYDELKIKISEIDVDLTMMGK
-156 DIISG
+156 NASKKNILVTNDSFNFLSKYNINVISIKEG
-161 SSILR
+161 DTKSINDAKKLINSGEIKYAYVLR
-166 EGESYYSWW
+166 GNTLS
-175 AREWAGV
+175 
-182 DPQTGEEQWVLNT
+182 EEIET
-195 QNKDGSLNKEL
+195 FI
-206 TKNPGEAQ
+206 KNY
-214 RIIIGTPD
+214 
-222 PKLTGGWRNSLSWK
+222 N
-236 GLEFNALFSF
+236 LEKIEIDSM
-246 SLGGKLL
+246 
-253 DDACLTYTDTDGE
+253 YT
-266 NAYYAIGKQQLN
+266 
-278 RWQKPGDITDV
+278 ITDEDK
-289 PRRINNYTYARY
+289 NSGN
-301 SSDRH
+301 D
-306 MHTNNYLRLKSVSL
+306 YLSIMTE
-320 SYSLPKQWLNPL
+320 
-332 NINNLRVFV
+332 NINKFKTELFR
-341 SGSNLLTFQSYDN
+341 
-354 VDPEQPINGNVN
+354 
-366 FAFPA
+366 
-371 MKSVSFGTGTITITY
+371 
-386 KHRNNYET
+386 

>member
-149 DKLYDGK
+149 DKLYDELKIKISEIDVDLTMMGK
-156 DIISG
+156 NASKKN
-161 SSILR
+161 ILVTND
-166 EGESYYSWW
+166 S
-175 AREWAGV
+175 
-182 DPQTGEEQWVLNT
+182 
-195 QNKDGSLNKEL
+195 
-206 TKNPGEAQ
+206 
-214 RIIIGTPD
+214 
-222 PKLTGGWRNSLSWK
+222 
-236 GLEFNALFSF
+236 FSF
-246 SLGGKLL
+246 LSKYNINVISIKEGDTKSINDAKKLINSGEIKYAYVL
-253 DDACLTYTDTDGE
+253 RGNTLSQEIETFIKNYNLEKIEMDSMYT
-266 NAYYAIGKQQLN
+266 
-278 RWQKPGDITDV
+278 ITDEDK
-289 PRRINNYTYARY
+289 NNGN
-301 SSDRH
+301 D
-306 MHTNNYLRLKSVSL
+306 YLSIMTE
-320 SYSLPKQWLNPL
+320 
-332 NINNLRVFV
+332 NINKFKTELFR
-341 SGSNLLTFQSYDN
+341 
-354 VDPEQPINGNVN
+354 
-366 FAFPA
+366 
-371 MKSVSFGTGTITITY
+371 
-386 KHRNNYET
+386 

>member
-70 IYASSDM
+70 IYAASDM

-149 DKLYDGK
+149 DKLYDELKIKISEIDVDLTMMGK
-156 DIISG
+156 NASKKNILVTNDSFNFLSKYNINVISIKEG
-161 SSILR
+161 DTKSINDAKKLINSGEIKYVYVLR
-166 EGESYYSWW
+166 G
-175 AREWAGV
+175 
-182 DPQTGEEQWVLNT
+182 NT
-195 QNKDGSLNKEL
+195 LSQEIE
-206 TKNPGEAQ
+206 TFIKNY
-214 RIIIGTPD
+214 
-222 PKLTGGWRNSLSWK
+222 N
-236 GLEFNALFSF
+236 LEKIEIDSM
-246 SLGGKLL
+246 
-253 DDACLTYTDTDGE
+253 YT
-266 NAYYAIGKQQLN
+266 
-278 RWQKPGDITDV
+278 ITDEDK
-289 PRRINNYTYARY
+289 NNG
-301 SSDRH
+301 
-306 MHTNNYLRLKSVSL
+306 NNYLSIMTE
-320 SYSLPKQWLNPL
+320 
-332 NINNLRVFV
+332 NINKFKTELFR
-341 SGSNLLTFQSYDN
+341 
-354 VDPEQPINGNVN
+354 
-366 FAFPA
+366 
-371 MKSVSFGTGTITITY
+371 
-386 KHRNNYET
+386 

>member
-149 DKLYDGK
+149 DKLYDELKIKISEIDVDLTMMGK
-156 DIISG
+156 NASKKNILVTNDSFNFLSKYNINVISIKEG
-161 SSILR
+161 DTKSINEAKKLINSGEIKYAYVLR
-166 EGESYYSWW
+166 GNTLS
-175 AREWAGV
+175 
-182 DPQTGEEQWVLNT
+182 EEIET
-195 QNKDGSLNKEL
+195 FI
-206 TKNPGEAQ
+206 KNY
-214 RIIIGTPD
+214 
-222 PKLTGGWRNSLSWK
+222 N
-236 GLEFNALFSF
+236 LEKIEIDSM
-246 SLGGKLL
+246 
-253 DDACLTYTDTDGE
+253 YT
-266 NAYYAIGKQQLN
+266 
-278 RWQKPGDITDV
+278 ITDEDK
-289 PRRINNYTYARY
+289 NNG
-301 SSDRH
+301 
-306 MHTNNYLRLKSVSL
+306 NNYLSIMTE
-320 SYSLPKQWLNPL
+320 
-332 NINNLRVFV
+332 NINKFKTELFR
-341 SGSNLLTFQSYDN
+341 
-354 VDPEQPINGNVN
+354 
-366 FAFPA
+366 
-371 MKSVSFGTGTITITY
+371 
-386 KHRNNYET
+386 